1 MEDPVTSIEEDS
13 RQQILDEDNIRLL
26 RIGYFISAG
35 LTLFGS
41 MIVLAYTFFLSFVF
55 TQVAKNSGAAE
66 FPPFIGRMVGALG
79 LVLALVLMGLAVL
92 KFLAGQQL
100 RKRRSRIF
108 CMVIAAIECL
118 SIPYGTFLGVCTF
131 IVLLRPTV
139 QRSFEEV
146 QP

>member
-1 MEDPVTSIEEDS
+1 MEEVS
-13 RQQILDEDNIRLL
+13 RQQILDDENLRLL

-35 LTLFGS
+35 LTLFAS
-41 MIVLAYTFFLSFVF
+41 FLVLTYTFFLSFVF
-55 TQVAKNSGAAE
+55 RQIARNPGQTA
-66 FPPFIGRMVGALG
+66 PPEFIGRLIGAFG
-79 LVLALVLMGLAVL
+79 LILALVLIGIAVL
-92 KFLAGQQL
+92 KFVTGQQL
-100 RKRRSRIF
+100 KKRRSRIF
-108 CMVIAAIECL
+108 CLVIAAIECL